1 MPSRTANWL
10 NTALLLVG
18 VVTAFRVVAL
28 SLSEIDLFV
37 DESQYWLW
45 GQNLDLGY
53 FSKPPLA
60 AWVIRLTTELAGSS
74 SPFWVRL
81 PAPLFHG
88 ATAIILALWTKREFG
103 PRPAIWVAVSYV
115 TLPIVAVG
123 STLISTDT
131 IMAPFFALALLYYS
145 KLRDTG
151 ALRDALLVGVM
162 VGLAMMAK
170 YAGVYFL
177 LGAVLA
183 AIFLPSYRIT
193 VANALALLIAVLV
206 VISPNIYWNIAHDL
220 TTLEHTLDNVDWVRT
235 ESTGARLNFANLA
248 EFLANQFLVMGPILF
263 TVLLYLIWKA
273 PANIRGLLL
282 FSVPVI
288 ALVCF
293 QALMSRAYAN
303 WAFAAYFAATLVV
316 VPWLLANHVRWLWA
330 GLALNGSITLLLPV
344 LTIFADDIILKG
356 DRPLF
361 IRYLGRDEFSQ
372 QVFDLAEQNA
382 PVSIVAS
389 SRDVLADLY
398 LTGRDLDVPV
408 YSTAPRGRPRNY
420 YQQTYPFVAEQS
432 ARVLFI
438 TNQNAP
444 NCNGSAL
451 TALATFDTAGMAYER
466 SVFRAFLLEPDCY
479 DVIR

>member
-1 MPSRTANWL
+1 MPNRTANWL
-10 NTALLLVG
+10 ATALLLVG

-37 DESQYWLW
+37 DEAQYWLW

-53 FSKPPLA
+53 FSKPPLS

-74 SPFWVRL
+74 SPFWIRL

-88 ATAIILALWTKREFG
+88 ATAIILAFWAKREFG

-123 STLISTDT
+123 SALISTDT
-131 IMAPFFALALLYYS
+131 ILAPFFALALLFYS

-151 ALRDALLVGVM
+151 ALRDALLVGAM

-177 LGAVLA
+177 LCAVLA
-183 AIFLPSYRIT
+183 AAFLPSYRIS
-193 VANALALLIAVLV
+193 AGNALALLVAVLV
-206 VISPNIYWNIAHDL
+206 VISPNIYWNISHDL
-220 TTLEHTLDNVDWVRT
+220 TTLEHTLDNVDWVRA
-235 ESTGARLNFANLA
+235 ESTGVQLNFVNLA
-248 EFLANQFLVMGPILF
+248 EFFANQFIVMGPILF
-263 TVLLYLIWKA
+263 AVLLYLIWKA
-273 PANIRGLLL
+273 PAKIRGLLL
-282 FSVPVI
+282 FSVPIV

-293 QALMSRAYAN
+293 QALLSRAYAN
-303 WAFAAYFAATLVV
+303 WAFTAYFAATLAV
-316 VPWLLANHVRWLWA
+316 VPWLLANHGRWLWTS
-330 GLALNGSITLLLPV
+330 LAFNGFITLLLPV
-344 LTIFADDIILKG
+344 LTIFADDISLK
-356 DRPLF
+356 DERPLF

-382 PVSIVAS
+382 PVSIVAA

-408 YSTAPRGRPRNY
+408 YSTAPRGRPQNY
-420 YQQTYPFVAEQS
+420 YQQTYPFVAKQTD
-432 ARVLFI
+432 RVLFI
-438 TNQNAP
+438 TNQNTLT
-444 NCNGSAL
+444 CNGASL
-451 TALATFDTAGMAYER
+451 PALATFDTAGMAYER
-466 SVFRAFLLEPDCY
+466 SVFRAFVLEPDCF